1 MWILQFIPDW
11 VFHGMFL
18 IGIFGLAITYILKF
32 LSFFPFLYVYKTTIQ
47 IVSIA
52 LIAIATYMSGAAY
65 NNDIWLTRAKK
76 LQEKIDIAEQQSK
89 EENVKIV
96 EKVVKRTEYIKTR
109 GDDIIKYVEREITKY
124 DNQCILPKDFIDV
137 LNRAAEEPTK

>member
-1 MWILQFIPDW
+1 MWILQFVPDW
-11 VFHGMFL
+11 FFHGMFL
-18 IGIFGLAITYILKF
+18 FGIIGLIATYLLKF
-32 LSFFPFLYVYKTTIQ
+32 LSFLPLVYVYKTPIQ
-47 IVSIA
+47 LVSIA
-52 LIAIATYMSGAAY
+52 LIVIGTYMSGAAH

-124 DNQCILPKDFIDV
+124 DNQCILPKEFIDV
-137 LNRAAEEPTK
+137 LNRAAEEPK